1 MREKI
6 LEISKEIEPKLI
18 EIRRTLHQHPELALE
33 EFKTAKIVA
42 ETLKDIPGIDVFE
55 NMSDGTGVVG
65 ILKGEKGCG
74 KCIMLRADIDALP
87 IEEQLNVPFKSQ
99 NPGCMHAC
107 GHDAHAAWLL
117 GAAMILGRLRKEF
130 GGTVKFVFQPG
141 EERGRGARSL
151 IEKDK
156 ILENPPVD
164 AVFAAHAW
172 PTVRAGQIGIAAKYA
187 FGCAGVFSIK
197 VTGKGGHGSWP
208 YECNNPIT
216 AAVQIYSAL
225 QGIVAERLDSTEPRV
240 ISVCSIHAGQKGLSN
255 VIPDECILEGTIRAT
270 DRTIMEQIKKEIE
283 ETAASIASAYHADC
297 EAFVMIGLNAVEN
310 DPELIRLSKTSAEE
324 ILGAGNS
331 YIIDK
336 KHLGG
341 ENFSEYSS
349 KVPGCYM
356 FVGIATDK
364 TEGRFGL
371 HSPIFEIAEEVLSP
385 ASAVFANIVLNYFSD
400 EDTGFK

>member
-197 VTGKGGHGSWP
+197 VTGKGGHGS
-208 YECNNPIT
+208 
-216 AAVQIYSAL
+216 
-225 QGIVAERLDSTEPRV
+225 
-240 ISVCSIHAGQKGLSN
+240 
-255 VIPDECILEGTIRAT
+255 
-270 DRTIMEQIKKEIE
+270 
-283 ETAASIASAYHADC
+283 
-297 EAFVMIGLNAVEN
+297 
-310 DPELIRLSKTSAEE
+310 
-324 ILGAGNS
+324 
-331 YIIDK
+331 
-336 KHLGG
+336 
-341 ENFSEYSS
+341 
-349 KVPGCYM
+349 
-356 FVGIATDK
+356 
-364 TEGRFGL
+364 
-371 HSPIFEIAEEVLSP
+371 
-385 ASAVFANIVLNYFSD
+385 
-400 EDTGFK
+400 